1 MSSIP
6 CTDQSLKVE
15 AIGEQDLNYPIDV
28 FGGALCFCL
37 FLCYCS
43 QLGEDSFWAFG
54 IPVVEFPLPSDFA
67 SCLDGAALSRRRFRA
82 SRASE
87 LCAIVRIG
95 SVGR

>member
-1 MSSIP
+1 MFLFVFVLL
-6 CTDQSLKVE
+6 QSV
-15 AIGEQDLNYPIDV
+15 
-28 FGGALCFCL
+28 GGGF
-37 FLCYCS
+37 
-43 QLGEDSFWAFG
+43 FWAFG